1 MSQKNWTAKP
11 WQDDEPLECT
21 MVIPETADCATLA
34 FRAPSGAWFDYLP
47 GQFLTLEVPHPS
59 GPLLRSY
66 TISSSP
72 SRPNSI
78 SLTVKAQAGSLG
90 TRWLINNLRAGMRLK
105 AQGPAGRF
113 STALHPARKH
123 LFISAGS
130 GITPMMSMTT
140 WAWDSGNMPD
150 IVFVHAARA
159 PADIIFRKRL
169 EGFASRVPGVQLRFT
184 VEETDPFEVWHG
196 YRGRLN
202 QIMLGLMAP
211 DYLEREV
218 FCCGPAP
225 FMRAVREMLASL
237 GFDMGRYHEE
247 SFTAPDAPIETP
259 AATGAAEV
267 HFARSKLTLTTDGSE
282 TLLALARRAGLNIAS
297 SCNFGL
303 CGTCKI
309 TKLSGEVLMV
319 HNGGIQDA
327 EIRAGKILACC
338 PARMAPSQLICD
350 QLAARKPLRAA
361 IFLPTERPEMTV
373 SQRDEVIR
381 CDAIWKVFGASAAR
395 AMSAIRDEGLEKTE
409 IRKRFD
415 CVVGVQNA
423 SFSVRRGE
431 IFCIMGL
438 SGSGKSTPIRHINR
452 LIEPS
457 SGAVYIEGENVNE
470 MNPRAAPP
478 ARRADRH
485 GVSEHGLDAAL
496 HGGTKCSA
504 LARSARRGAGA
515 QSSAGAGGGGSHG
528 LGAKIP
534 RRTLGRDA
542 AAGRPRA
549 GDCYG
554 PDDPSDG

>member
-237 GFDMGRYHEE
+237 G
-247 SFTAPDAPIETP
+247 STW
-259 AATGAAEV
+259 AAIT
-267 HFARSKLTLTTDGSE
+267 
-282 TLLALARRAGLNIAS
+282 RRAS
-297 SCNFGL
+297 PPPMRRS
-303 CGTCKI
+303 
-309 TKLSGEVLMV
+309 
-319 HNGGIQDA
+319 
-327 EIRAGKILACC
+327 R
-338 PARMAPSQLICD
+338 
-350 QLAARKPLRAA
+350 
-361 IFLPTERPEMTV
+361 RP
-373 SQRDEVIR
+373 
-381 CDAIWKVFGASAAR
+381 
-395 AMSAIRDEGLEKTE
+395 
-409 IRKRFD
+409 
-415 CVVGVQNA
+415 
-423 SFSVRRGE
+423 
-431 IFCIMGL
+431 
-438 SGSGKSTPIRHINR
+438 P
-452 LIEPS
+452 
-457 SGAVYIEGENVNE
+457 
-470 MNPRAAPP
+470 PP
-478 ARRADRH
+478 ARPRCISR
-485 GVSEHGLDAAL
+485 
-496 HGGTKCSA
+496 
-504 LARSARRGAGA
+504 A
-515 QSSAGAGGGGSHG
+515 QS
-528 LGAKIP
+528 
-534 RRTLGRDA
+534 
-542 AAGRPRA
+542 
-549 GDCYG
+549 
-554 PDDPSDG
+554 